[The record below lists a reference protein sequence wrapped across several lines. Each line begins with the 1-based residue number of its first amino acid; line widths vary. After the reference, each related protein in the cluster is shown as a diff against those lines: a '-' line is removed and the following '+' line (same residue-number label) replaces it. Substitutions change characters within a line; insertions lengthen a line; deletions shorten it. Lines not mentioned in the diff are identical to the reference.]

1 MCYCSTGF
9 SEYMRQRDR
18 INQHLCDP
26 EPERLLHRL
35 RREQRTEQIR
45 DPTVM
50 KNTEEQEFGVEQTEP
65 QRSRTGNHGRNQ
77 APRPIIQ
84 PDDPYMLLDEFVL
97 PPTVV
102 QTAIRRPPIQ
112 ANNFELKS
120 VTVQM
125 LQNILFHGLPHENPN
140 MHLTNFL
147 EVCDTIKYNGVT
159 EEALRLRLFPLSLG
173 DRAKHWLTSQPP
185 DSITTWNDLVQK
197 FLTKFFPPSKIAQLV
212 QEINTFGQLEGENL
226 AEAWDRFHELL
237 RKCPHHRLTRWMQVH
252 TFYNGLRNATRTM
265 IDASAGGA
273 LMKKT
278 TDQAY
283 EILEDVATNTNQ
295 WPRERATPV
304 NSVGGT
310 DNAIL
315 NNLVNHV
322 AQLTKQLNRQQ
333 GTANAIQTNPWELCE
348 FCGGQH
354 SSADCQ
360 SGNPIVEQA
369 QYVSRFNQNQAQQQG
384 PYGGNSY
391 QHQNQ
396 GQGWRNN
403 QHNQNNQGYG
413 WRNNQ
418 NNMPSNRDSEPPSEK
433 KVDLE
438 QALAQMLTSHTAFMN
453 ETKANMQQQATQL
466 NNQAAQLRSL
476 EAQMGQMANL
486 LTERQQGSL
495 PSNSEVNPRG
505 EGKEYCKAIT
515 LRSGKELEIPESQ
528 LAVRE
533 HKIKEHD
540 HNILKDQMQDEQPR
554 ETRVIKDNKVR
565 EEIKKRIKTDEL
577 AIPIPYPQRLK
588 KGKLEKQFAKFLDI
602 FKKLHINIP
611 FLEALENTPSY
622 VKFMKKILASKKK
635 LEEYGTIALT
645 EECSAILQK
654 KLPPKL
660 QDPGSFAIPFSIG
673 NQVSGKA
680 LCDLGASINLM
691 PLSMF
696 KRLKLGEP
704 KSTTISLQLA
714 DRSYQHPRGII
725 ENVLVKVG
733 KFVLPADFVILDM
746 EEDNSVPIILGRP
759 FLATGKAQ
767 INVQEGELKLR
778 VQGDEITFHVSKP
791 MKHPDDDPN
800 EDISELHHTKILP
813 DKANNFQEKPIIAQ
827 KDTEECKYMNRR
839 VFHPP

>member
-1 MCYCSTGF
+1 MSRF
-9 SEYMRQRDR
+9 SQ
-18 INQHLCDP
+18 NQ
-26 EPERLLHRL
+26 
-35 RREQRTEQIR
+35 
-45 DPTVM
+45 
-50 KNTEEQEFGVEQTEP
+50 
-65 QRSRTGNHGRNQ
+65 
-77 APRPIIQ
+77 
-84 PDDPYMLLDEFVL
+84 
-97 PPTVV
+97 
-102 QTAIRRPPIQ
+102 
-112 ANNFELKS
+112 
-120 VTVQM
+120 
-125 LQNILFHGLPHENPN
+125 
-140 MHLTNFL
+140 
-147 EVCDTIKYNGVT
+147 
-159 EEALRLRLFPLSLG
+159 
-173 DRAKHWLTSQPP
+173 SQP
-185 DSITTWNDLVQK
+185 
-197 FLTKFFPPSKIAQLV
+197 
-212 QEINTFGQLEGENL
+212 
-226 AEAWDRFHELL
+226 
-237 RKCPHHRLTRWMQVH
+237 
-252 TFYNGLRNATRTM
+252 
-265 IDASAGGA
+265 
-273 LMKKT
+273 
-278 TDQAY
+278 
-283 EILEDVATNTNQ
+283 
-295 WPRERATPV
+295 
-304 NSVGGT
+304 
-310 DNAIL
+310 
-315 NNLVNHV
+315 
-322 AQLTKQLNRQQ
+322 
-333 GTANAIQTNPWELCE
+333 
-348 FCGGQH
+348 
-354 SSADCQ
+354 
-360 SGNPIVEQA
+360 
-369 QYVSRFNQNQAQQQG
+369 QG
-384 PYGGNSY
+384 PYGRNSY
-391 QHQNQ
+391 QNQNQ

-403 QHNQNNQGYG
+403 QYNQNNQGYG

-418 NNMPSNRDSEPPSEK
+418 NNGLSTRANEPPPEK
-433 KVDLE
+433 KLDLE
-438 QALAQMLTSHTAFMN
+438 QALAQMLTSHSAFMN

-495 PSNSEVNPRG
+495 PSNSEINPRG

-533 HKIKEHD
+533 HEI
-540 HNILKDQMQDEQPR
+540 KDQDQSFLQDQIQDEHPR
-554 ETRVIKDNKVR
+554 ETRAVKDNKVKG
-565 EEIKKRIKTDEL
+565 EIKKRTKTDEL

-733 KFVLPADFVILDM
+733 KFVFPADFVILDM

-778 VQGDEITFHVSKP
+778 VQGDEITFHVFQP
-791 MKHPDDDPN
+791 MKHLDDDPN
-800 EDISELHHTKILP
+800 EDLSELHYTDMLQSN
-813 DKANNFQEKPIIAQ
+813 ANDFQEKPIIAQ
-827 KDTEECKYMNRR
+827 KDTEEGKYMNRR